1 MPDTIE
7 ILCKHYT
14 NLTNQE
20 IETIQKIGVGL
31 QTMADLEDADFFIDC
46 LTTDETTAIVVAEA
60 KPQNVPSSYK
70 KTVVGLLAEPQNEP
84 AVARSF
90 KLGLPTKQM
99 KAVTQEYANVIQ
111 TVEPIWYE
119 EHMIAV
125 LIEEKNADENN
136 EMHDRIR
143 FTDQSYAKLANVLTR
158 LDDESSWL
166 ADCIDEAVI
175 LVNTEGYVSYRNKI
189 ARNLYQRLGYTADI
203 LGQSYLYIALHG
215 SNLEWFDQD
224 ANYSGIEVNT
234 AGLTLMVKQI
244 SLKNNNVDFA
254 VMIRDIT
261 HIREKEKELILK
273 SVAVKEMHH
282 RVKNSLQTIA
292 SLLRLQG
299 RRTKSLEA
307 KKVLDESMNRILAI
321 ASTHELL
328 SKEGV
333 DQVNIRD
340 VLENI
345 KDNTLRYFLKPAA
358 DITVGIK
365 GRGFEVDSE
374 ISTSVA
380 LIVSEL
386 LHNSLQ
392 YAFDDGRKNG
402 RIEIEIEKQGR
413 QCHISVS
420 DNGKGFDINTIKENS
435 LGLSIVFSI
444 VKDKLKGTINVCSSD
459 SGTKIAFDFKNK
471 IMNTIDNVT

>member
-7 ILCKHYT
+7 KLCKEYT
-14 NLTNQE
+14 YLTDEE
-20 IETIQKIGVGL
+20 IETIKKVGVSL
-31 QTMADLEDADFFIDC
+31 QIMANLEDADFFIDC

-70 KTVVGLLAEPQNEP
+70 KSVVGLLAEPQNEP
-84 AVARSF
+84 AVARTF

-111 TVEPIWYE
+111 TVEPIW
-119 EHMIAV
+119 HDNHVIGV
-125 LIEEKNADENN
+125 LIEEKNADENS
-136 EMHDRIR
+136 EMRDRIR
-143 FTDQSYAKLANVLTR
+143 FTEQSYAKLANVLTR
-158 LDDESSWL
+158 LDKESSWL

-175 LVNTEGYVSYRNKI
+175 LVDMNGYVSYRNKI
-189 ARNLYQRLGYTADI
+189 ARKLYQKLGYTVDI
-203 LGQSYLYIALHG
+203 LGQPYRCMALHG

-234 AGLTLMVKQI
+234 ADLTLTVKQI
-244 SLKNNNVDFA
+244 SLKSNNVDFA
-254 VMIRDIT
+254 VMIQDIT

-273 SVAVKEMHH
+273 SVAIKEMHH

-299 RRTKSLEA
+299 RRTKSSEA

-321 ASTHELL
+321 ASTHKLL
-328 SKEGV
+328 AKVGV

-340 VLENI
+340 VLEHI
-345 KDNTLRYFLKPAA
+345 KDNTIRYFLKPTT
-358 DITVGIK
+358 DVTVEI
-365 GRGFEVDSE
+365 RGDGFQVDSE

-380 LIVSEL
+380 LVVSEL

-392 YAFDDGRKNG
+392 YAFDDGKVG
-402 RIEIEIEKQGR
+402 GKITIEIENDGR
-413 QCHISVS
+413 QSCISVT
-420 DNGKGFDINTIKENS
+420 DNGKGFDINNVKEDS

-444 VKDKLKGTINVCSSD
+444 VKDKLKGTINVRSNEE
-459 SGTKIAFDFKNK
+459 GTSIAFDFKNK
-471 IMNTIDNVT
+471 ITTIDNVT

>member
-1 MPDTIE
+1 M
-7 ILCKHYT
+7 
-14 NLTNQE
+14 
-20 IETIQKIGVGL
+20 
-31 QTMADLEDADFFIDC
+31 
-46 LTTDETTAIVVAEA
+46 
-60 KPQNVPSSYK
+60 
-70 KTVVGLLAEPQNEP
+70 
-84 AVARSF
+84 
-90 KLGLPTKQM
+90 GLPTKQM

-111 TVEPIWYE
+111 SVEPIWHGE
-119 EHMIAV
+119 RVIGV
-125 LIEEKNADENN
+125 LIEEKNAEENS
-136 EMHDRIR
+136 EMRDRIR

-158 LDDESSWL
+158 LDEESSWL

-175 LVNTEGYVSYRNKI
+175 LVDMEGYVSYRNKI
-189 ARNLYQRLGYTADI
+189 ARNLYQKLGYTVDI
-203 LGQSYLYIALHG
+203 LGQPYCCIALHG

-234 AGLTLMVKQI
+234 ADLTLTVKQI
-244 SLKNNNVDFA
+244 SLKNNNIDFA
-254 VMIRDIT
+254 VMIQDIT

-321 ASTHELL
+321 ASTHDLL
-328 SKEGV
+328 AKVGV

-345 KDNTLRYFLKPAA
+345 KDNTLRYFLKPAM
-358 DITVGIK
+358 DVTVDVEGD
-365 GRGFEVDSE
+365 GFQVDSE

-380 LIVSEL
+380 LVVSEL

-392 YAFDDGRKNG
+392 YAFDDGRENGKIDIKIEHNG
-402 RIEIEIEKQGR
+402 RQSR
-413 QCHISVS
+413 ISVT
-420 DNGKGFDINTIKENS
+420 DNGKGFDINSIKEDS

-444 VKDKLKGTINVCSSD
+444 VRDKLKGTINVSSSD
-459 SGTKIAFDFKNK
+459 SGTSIAFDFKNK
-471 IMNTIDNVT
+471 ITTIDNVT

>member
-7 ILCKHYT
+7 LLCKKYT
-14 NLTNQE
+14 NLTEEE
-20 IETIQKIGVGL
+20 IETIKKIGVGL
-31 QTMADLEDADFFIDC
+31 QTMANLEDADFFIDC
-46 LTTDETTAIVVAEA
+46 LTTDETTAVVVAEA

-84 AVARSF
+84 AVARTF

-111 TVEPIWYE
+111 SVEPIR
-119 EHMIAV
+119 HGDKIIGV
-125 LIEEKNADENN
+125 LIEEKNAEENS
-136 EMHDRIR
+136 EMRDRIR
-143 FTDQSYAKLANVLTR
+143 FSDQSYAKLANVLTR
-158 LDDESSWL
+158 LDEGTSWL

-175 LVNTEGYVSYRNKI
+175 LIDMDGYVSYRNKI
-189 ARNLYQRLGYTADI
+189 AWKLYQKLGYTVDI
-203 LGQSYLYIALHG
+203 LGQQYRCVALHG

-234 AGLTLMVKQI
+234 ADLTLTVKQI

-254 VMIRDIT
+254 VMIQDIT

-299 RRTKSLEA
+299 RRTKNLEA

-328 SKEGV
+328 AKVGV

-345 KDNTLRYFLKPAA
+345 KDNTLRYFLKPAM
-358 DITVGIK
+358 DVTVEIIGE
-365 GRGFEVDSE
+365 GFQVDSE
-374 ISTSVA
+374 VSTSVA
-380 LIVSEL
+380 LVVSEL

-392 YAFDDGRKNG
+392 YAFDDGRQDGNII
-402 RIEIEIEKQGR
+402 IEIENKER
-413 QCHISVS
+413 QSHISVK
-420 DNGKGFDINTIKENS
+420 DNGKGFDINSVREDS

-444 VKDKLKGTINVCSSD
+444 VKDKLKGTINVSSSD
-459 SGTKIAFDFKNK
+459 RGTNIAFSFKNR
-471 IMNTIDNVT
+471 ITTIDNVT

>member
-7 ILCKHYT
+7 SLCKKYT
-14 NLTNQE
+14 NLTDEE
-20 IETIQKIGVGL
+20 IETIKKIGVGL
-31 QTMADLEDADFFIDC
+31 QTMANLQDADFFIDC
-46 LTTDETTAIVVAEA
+46 LTTDETTAVVVAEA
-60 KPQNVPSSYK
+60 KPQNVPSAYK
-70 KTVVGLLAEPQNEP
+70 KTVVGLLAEPYNEP
-84 AVARSF
+84 AVARTF
-90 KLGLPTKQM
+90 KLGLSTKQM

-111 TVEPIWYE
+111 SVEPIRYGDKV
-119 EHMIAV
+119 IGV
-125 LIEEKNADENN
+125 LIEEKNADENS
-136 EMHDRIR
+136 EMRDRIR
-143 FTDQSYAKLANVLTR
+143 FTDQSYVRLANVLTR
-158 LDDESSWL
+158 LDEEGSWL

-175 LVNTEGYVSYRNKI
+175 LVDMDGYVSYRNKI
-189 ARNLYQRLGYTADI
+189 AKNLYKTLGYTVDI
-203 LGQSYLYIALHG
+203 LGQPYRCIALHG

-234 AGLTLMVKQI
+234 SDLNLTVKQI

-282 RVKNSLQTIA
+282 RVKNNLQTIA

-299 RRTKSLEA
+299 RRTKSVEA
-307 KKVLDESMNRILAI
+307 KKVLDEGMNRILAI

-328 SKEGV
+328 AKEGV
-333 DQVNIRD
+333 DRVNIRD

-345 KDNTLRYFLKPAA
+345 KDNTLRYFLKPAM
-358 DITVGIK
+358 DIMVNIK
-365 GRGFEVDSE
+365 GEGFQVDSE

-380 LIVSEL
+380 LVVSEL

-392 YAFDDGRKNG
+392 HAFDDGRTDGKIT
-402 RIEIEIEKQGR
+402 IEIQHNGQES
-413 QCHISVS
+413 HISVG
-420 DNGKGFDINTIKENS
+420 DNGKGFDINCVREDC

-444 VKDKLKGTINVCSSD
+444 VKDKLKGAISVSS
-459 SGTKIAFDFKNK
+459 SENGTVIAFDFKNR
-471 IMNTIDNVT
+471 IFT